1 MIFCE
6 IKILLKI
13 NNNISFIV
21 NIIPYGCP
29 YHIISLRFFL
39 FLSRQLIVYP
49 YSSELYD
56 VFLLVY
62 EHVLENIIN

>member
-1 MIFCE
+1 MVALTIF
-6 IKILLKI
+6 
-13 NNNISFIV
+13 
-21 NIIPYGCP
+21 
-29 YHIISLRFFL
+29 

-49 YSSELYD
+49 GSSELYD